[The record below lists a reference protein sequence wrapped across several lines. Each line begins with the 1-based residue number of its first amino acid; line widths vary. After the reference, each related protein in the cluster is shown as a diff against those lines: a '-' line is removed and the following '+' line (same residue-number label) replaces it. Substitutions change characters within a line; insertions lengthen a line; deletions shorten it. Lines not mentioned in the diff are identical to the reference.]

1 MNAQFKDIQQHLDT
15 IIKNGELPN
24 HLYQSTN
31 GIAQVISAI
40 QRTKGEKWAAQ
51 VLDKDGQPLL
61 TPQEQQQFTEAFKP
75 YIQNIVSF
83 LGDRKTGGQA
93 QTADISY
100 DVPDVENLT
109 QMSKNNIN
117 SKMESVGSSGE
128 STGDPE
134 KMMGIDNIYAKVIQ
148 RMGMINSA
156 VNDYASK
163 YGVLHMEK
171 KSDMEP
177 DIRLI
182 PEVLAQLI
190 SKGITAISGIPP
202 QSSMEV
208 MNKFKVPFRL
218 IVFVIYLFLDV
229 ARITASVTGSDSNR
243 KILSMLVSLLDLLK
257 GDWKKAILSFM
268 GYYGTTPLLMGQ
280 MIKVYLSLFQTLSPT
295 LQDSILYGVLD
306 TTKSFIIGIL
316 LAIFK
321 LTAPEGVRLPLIGM
335 LEKIAKKKAE
345 IDGTLVEAGLSARS
359 DSFAPTFEDFNNIQ
373 ALMDD
378 PEFICSSEFETLI
391 EQVNNTAIINMILQI
406 LRIPVTKEF
415 REYRCGTKPSK
426 PFLTLIVQKA
436 KEDKAKQD
444 ILEQPF
450 SSDDL
455 QMPVSV
461 ATVSVE
467 PSANASE
474 EKPVEG
480 TEEASAEAS
489 EEASEEKPVEGTE
502 EVSEK
507 KPVEATNEASGEVP
521 VEASLPAV
529 IAPVE
534 ATNKAS
540 EEKPVEA
547 SLPAVIAPVKATNEV
562 SEEKPVEASLPAV
575 IAPVK
580 APLPPVISPAKL
592 PSVIQPPVKA
602 PVTTGGY
609 KNTRSN
615 RRLHLRHSRKI
626 RAHR

>member
-40 QRTKGEKWAAQ
+40 QRTKGDSWAAQ

-75 YIQNIVSF
+75 YVQNIVSF

-93 QTADISY
+93 QAAQAAQAVEATPTY
-100 DVPDVENLT
+100 DVPDVEELT
-109 QMSKNNIN
+109 QMSKHNIN
-117 SKMESVGSSGE
+117 SKTDSIGSSP
-128 STGDPE
+128 TNDPE
-134 KMMGIDNIYAKVIQ
+134 KMMGVDNIYAKVIQ
-148 RMGMINSA
+148 RIGMINSA

-182 PEVLAQLI
+182 PEVLAQAI
-190 SKGITAISGIPP
+190 SKGLTSVSGIPP
-202 QSSMEV
+202 QTSMEV
-208 MNKFKVPFRL
+208 MDKFKVPFRL
-218 IVFVIYLFLDV
+218 IVFAIYLFLDT

-243 KILSMLVSLLDLLK
+243 KILSLMVALLDLLR

-268 GYYGTTPLLMGQ
+268 GYYGTSPLLMGQ
-280 MIKVYLSLFQTLSPT
+280 MVKVYLSLFQTLSPT
-295 LQDSILYGVLD
+295 VQDSIMYGLLD
-306 TTKSFIIGIL
+306 TTKSFIIGAL

-321 LTAPEGVRLPLIGM
+321 ITAPESVRLPLIGM

-345 IDGTLVEAGLSARS
+345 IDGTLVDAGLSARS
-359 DSFAPTFEDFNNIQ
+359 DSFSPTFNDFNNIQ

-426 PFLTLIVQKA
+426 PFLTLIVEKA
-436 KEDKAKQD
+436 KEDKAKQE

-455 QMPVSV
+455 EMPVSV
-461 ATVSVE
+461 APMEGTEEV
-467 PSANASE
+467 SE

-480 TEEASAEAS
+480 TEE
-489 EEASEEKPVEGTE
+489 
-502 EVSEK
+502 
-507 KPVEATNEASGEVP
+507 KPVEATNEASE
-521 VEASLPAV
+521 EK
-529 IAPVE
+529 PVE
-534 ATNKAS
+534 ATNEVS
-540 EEKPVEA
+540 EEVPVEA
-547 SLPAVIAPVKATNEV
+547 SLPAVIAPVKAT
-562 SEEKPVEASLPAV
+562 EEKPVEASLPAV
-575 IAPVK
+575 ITPVK
-580 APLPPVISPAKL
+580 AQLPSVITPAKL
-592 PSVIQPPVKA
+592 PSVIQPPVKVSA
-602 PVTTGGY
+602 TTGGY
-609 KNTRSN
+609 HHTRSH
-615 RRLHLRHSRKI
+615 RRLHHRHSRKI
-626 RAHR
+626 RSHR

>member
-24 HLYQSTN
+24 RLYQSTN

-40 QRTKGEKWAAQ
+40 QSTKGEGWAAQ

-75 YIQNIVSF
+75 YVENIVSF
-83 LGDRKTGGQA
+83 LGDRKTGGQVA
-93 QTADISY
+93 QAADISY

-117 SKMESVGSSGE
+117 SKMESIGKSAE
-128 STGDPE
+128 STDDPE

-163 YGVLHMEK
+163 YGILQMEK

-190 SKGITAISGIPP
+190 SKGITAISSIPP

-208 MNKFKVPFRL
+208 MNKIKVPFRL

-243 KILSMLVSLLDLLK
+243 KILSILVSFLDLLK

-280 MIKVYLSLFQTLSPT
+280 MVKVYLSLFHTLSPT
-295 LQDSILYGVLD
+295 LQDSIMYGALD

-321 LTAPEGVRLPLIGM
+321 ITAPEGVRLPLIGM

-345 IDGTLVEAGLSARS
+345 IDGTLVDAGLSARS
-359 DSFAPTFEDFNNIQ
+359 DSFSPTFDDFNNIQ

-426 PFLTLIVQKA
+426 PFLTLIVEKA
-436 KEDKAKQD
+436 KENKAKQNM
-444 ILEQPF
+444 LEQPF
-450 SSDDL
+450 SLDDL

-461 ATVSVE
+461 AE
-467 PSANASE
+467 
-474 EKPVEG
+474 
-480 TEEASAEAS
+480 
-489 EEASEEKPVEGTE
+489 
-502 EVSEK
+502 
-507 KPVEATNEASGEVP
+507 
-521 VEASLPAV
+521 
-529 IAPVE
+529 APVE
-534 ATNKAS
+534 
-540 EEKPVEA
+540 EEPVAE
-547 SLPAVIAPVKATNEV
+547 APVEV
-562 SEEKPVEASLPAV
+562 SEEVPTEAPEETSAEPSEEVPAEV
-575 IAPVK
+575 SEEVPAE
-580 APLPPVISPAKL
+580 APLPPVITPTKAPEEVPAEAPLPPVITPTKAPEEVPAEAPLPPVITPTKAPEETSVEAPL
-592 PSVIQPPVKA
+592 PSVITPAKA
-602 PVTTGGY
+602 PLPSVITPAVKSITGGS
-609 KNTRSN
+609 TRSK
-615 RRLHLRHSRKI
+615 RKAQYSRKI
-626 RAHR
+626 RSHR